1 MIPERDG
8 TIVRHWRL
16 CALER
21 SGKEVLS
28 PAPPPLRTGRAPFN
42 ASGSSIEQRLCVA
55 RPDSAPPAH
64 DTPYETRSPH
74 WPWGQPGR
82 YFASAGD
89 RRSAEAAPR
98 ALPPVTDLL
107 CPPSRLAVGSR
118 PPTPGGSQLAFARGD
133 VATPIRPVTGRPSLA
148 PPSSTRRPV
157 GSPCGWPTLAG
168 GRRAS
173 HVASQESSWV
183 RPRLYAGG
191 TISAPGEFRSARTWP
206 HAILAQAYQ
215 HLWLVLYYDACG
227 GSPGLAIPRAP
238 GPRPPRCWQS
248 RSRLAL
254 RSPPLRMRIRCPEGF
269 APRRCRRRTPR

>member
-1 MIPERDG
+1 M
-8 TIVRHWRL
+8 
-16 CALER
+16 
-21 SGKEVLS
+21 
-28 PAPPPLRTGRAPFN
+28 
-42 ASGSSIEQRLCVA
+42 A
-55 RPDSAPPAH
+55 RPGSAPPAH

-82 YFASAGD
+82 YCDSAGY
-89 RRSAEAAPR
+89 RRSAGAAPR
-98 ALPPVTDLL
+98 ALPPATDLL

-118 PPTPGGSQLAFARGD
+118 PPTPGGSRLAFARGD
-133 VATPIRPVTGRPSLA
+133 VATPIRPITGRPSLP
-148 PPSSTRRPV
+148 PPSFTRRPI

-168 GRRAS
+168 GRRAY

-191 TISAPGEFRSARTWP
+191 SSSAPDEFSSIRTWP
-206 HAILAQAYQ
+206 LTILVQAYQ
-215 HLWLVLYYDACG
+215 HLWLVLYYDAYG

-248 RSRLAL
+248 RPRLAL

>member
-1 MIPERDG
+1 MVPPSFTRESPEAG
-8 TIVRHWRL
+8 
-16 CALER
+16 

-55 RPDSAPPAH
+55 RPGAVPPAH

-82 YFASAGD
+82 YYGRAGY
-89 RRSAEAAPR
+89 RRSAGAAPR
-98 ALPPVTDLL
+98 ALPPASDLL
-107 CPPSRLAVGSR
+107 CPPSRLAVGSH

-133 VATPIRPVTGRPSLA
+133 LATPIRPVTGRPSL
-148 PPSSTRRPV
+148 PPSSFTRRPV

-168 GRRAS
+168 GRRAY

-183 RPRLYAGG
+183 RPRLDAGG
-191 TISAPGEFRSARTWP
+191 TSSAPDEFAASGPGAT
-206 HAILAQAYQ
+206 HAILVQAYQ
-215 HLWLVLYYDACG
+215 HLWLVPYITTLAA
-227 GSPGLAIPRAP
+227 SSAPGLAIPRAP

-254 RSPPLRMRIRCPEGF
+254 RSPPSRVRIRCPEGF

>member
-1 MIPERDG
+1 MASFTNYCTGSFQR
-8 TIVRHWRL
+8 W
-16 CALER
+16 

-55 RPDSAPPAH
+55 RPGSAPPAH

-82 YFASAGD
+82 YYASAGY

-191 TISAPGEFRSARTWP
+191 TISAPGE
-206 HAILAQAYQ
+206 L
-215 HLWLVLYYDACG
+215 G
-227 GSPGLAIPRAP
+227 AP
-238 GPRPPRCWQS
+238 GPGHMPFWPKPIS
-248 RSRLAL
+248 IFGLSYITTLAAVHL
-254 RSPPLRMRIRCPEGF
+254 G
-269 APRRCRRRTPR
+269 

>member
-1 MIPERDG
+1 MEDG
-8 TIVRHWRL
+8 PSRPIL
-16 CALER
+16 CG

-82 YFASAGD
+82 YSASAGD

-118 PPTPGGSQLAFARGD
+118 PPTPGGSQLALRGVMSQPLSGPLQAGLRLLPRPLPAAPSARLAAGLPSRED
-133 VATPIRPVTGRPSLA
+133 DGLHTLHRRNPRGLGPASTPVARYL
-148 PPSSTRRPV
+148 
-157 GSPCGWPTLAG
+157 
-168 GRRAS
+168 RRAS
-173 HVASQESSWV
+173 S
-183 RPRLYAGG
+183 G
-191 TISAPGEFRSARTWP
+191 
-206 HAILAQAYQ
+206 
-215 HLWLVLYYDACG
+215 
-227 GSPGLAIPRAP
+227 AP
-238 GPRPPRCWQS
+238 GPGHMPFWPKPIS
-248 RSRLAL
+248 IFGLSYITTLAAVHL
-254 RSPPLRMRIRCPEGF
+254 S
-269 APRRCRRRTPR
+269 